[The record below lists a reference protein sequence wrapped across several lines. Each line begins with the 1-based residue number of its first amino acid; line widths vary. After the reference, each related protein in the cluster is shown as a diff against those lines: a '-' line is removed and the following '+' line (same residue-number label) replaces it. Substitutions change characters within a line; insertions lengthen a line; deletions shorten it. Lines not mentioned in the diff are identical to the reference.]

1 MPYDSGLDKQLFT
14 KAYETDAGKII
25 VSVYSYNG
33 GAKKL
38 QLSRETTDKEG
49 KPTFAKLG
57 RMTKEEVE
65 GVLPVIQE
73 AMKNL

>member
-1 MPYDSGLDKQLFT
+1 MPYDQSLDKQLFT
-14 KAYETDAGKII
+14 KAFETDAGKII

-33 GAKKL
+33 GAKKM
-38 QLSRETTDKEG
+38 QMSRETTDKEG

-65 GVLPVIQE
+65 GVLPIIQE

>member
-1 MPYDSGLDKQLFT
+1 MPYDQSLDKQLFT

>member
-1 MPYDSGLDKQLFT
+1 MPYDQSLDKQLFT

-65 GVLPVIQE
+65 GVLPVITE
-73 AMKNL
+73 AMKSL

>member
-1 MPYDSGLDKQLFT
+1 MPYDQSLDKQLFT
-14 KAYETDAGKII
+14 KAFETDAGKII

-65 GVLPVIQE
+65 GVLPVIAE

>member
-1 MPYDSGLDKQLFT
+1 MPYDQTLDKQLFT
-14 KAYETDAGKII
+14 KSYETDGGKII

-33 GAKKL
+33 GAEKL

-65 GVLPVIQE
+65 GILPIVSE
-73 AMKNL
+73 AMKSM

>member
-1 MPYDSGLDKQLFT
+1 MPYDQSLDKQLFT
-14 KAYETDAGKII
+14 KAFETDAGKII

-33 GAKKL
+33 GAKKM
-38 QLSRETTDKEG
+38 QMSRETTDKEG

-65 GVLPVIQE
+65 GVLPIIGE
-73 AMKNL
+73 ALKNL